1 MMDNDFAWRMILEQ
15 IEREI
20 ALWGG
25 YSLLQGN
32 QGLKL
37 TQDSALL
44 SDFVR
49 LKPGERGLELGTDQG
64 GLYVLT
70 LLRNQA
76 GELDGVER
84 NPEALA
90 VARRN
95 QVRCGLEGRGRLYE
109 GDLRQ
114 FQGRA
119 PYQVCLCN
127 PPYGLPGPKPRNA
140 VQRLAR
146 GEEGC
151 GIDQLCQALR
161 RLLADKGR
169 FYFCWPA
176 RRWNWAAKA
185 LDRAGFSPRLLRPVR
200 YQADKPAQL
209 LLVMARR
216 GLGELEIG
224 PPLVLREPT
233 GEYSTEYRRIY
244 RLDEERE
251 G

>member
-1 MMDNDFAWRMILEQ
+1 MNLRQNEQ
-15 IEREI
+15 EI
-20 ALWGG
+20 PLWGG
-25 YSLLQGN
+25 YSLLQG
-32 QGLKL
+32 GRGFRL
-37 TQDSALL
+37 TQDSVLL

-49 LKPGERGLELGTDQG
+49 LKPGERGLELGAGQG

-70 LLRNQA
+70 LLRNRD

-90 VARRN
+90 AARRN
-95 QVRCGLEGRGRLYE
+95 QVRCGLEGRGILYE

-114 FQGRA
+114 FRGRA

-127 PPYGLPGPKPRNA
+127 PPYGLPGPAPRDPA
-140 VQRLAR
+140 QRLAR

-151 GIDQLCQALR
+151 GMDQLCQAIR

-176 RRWNWAAKA
+176 RRWNWAARA
-185 LDRAGFSPRLLRPVR
+185 LDEAGFSPRLLRPVR
-200 YQADKPAQL
+200 WQADRPAQL

-216 GLGELEIG
+216 GLGELELQ
-224 PPLVLREPT
+224 PPLVLRGPI
-233 GEYSTEYRRIY
+233 GEYSPEYRRIY
-244 RLDEERE
+244 RLNEEKD